1 MVSVNYLSVL
11 TSDSIPCE
19 YIIYFGDKDSP
30 INHDSSYRKD
40 RWIQAWEW
48 VHRGLP
54 WAGRNQLWCEQCG
67 RWQESGRIP
76 KQVGREDVYTPL
88 CNLSAL
94 AKLSTKTHE
103 ELSMLLK
110 NHFALKRVV
119 ITERFHF
126 YCQNQALEESI
137 AEFVTE
143 LQKLSMQCNFRD
155 KQLEEALRDC
165 LVCEL

>member
-1 MVSVNYLSVL
+1 MV
-11 TSDSIPCE
+11 
-19 YIIYFGDKDSP
+19 
-30 INHDSSYRKD
+30 
-40 RWIQAWEW
+40 
-48 VHRGLP
+48 
-54 WAGRNQLWCEQCG
+54 
-67 RWQESGRIP
+67 
-76 KQVGREDVYTPL
+76 
-88 CNLSAL
+88 
-94 AKLSTKTHE
+94 
-103 ELSMLLK
+103 LK

-155 KQLEEALRDC
+155 NQLEEALRDC